1 MHFTNKHPVTEL
13 HILSLPL
20 ITEQENLDEFI
31 SHLQQP
37 RLTGQRRTE
46 PVLTELKPFNSNNPT
61 GESTRSHD
69 EAGRQ
74 SLHVV

>member
-31 SHLQQP
+31 SAAEAHGSAPDRTGPHRTKTFQLKQP
-37 RLTGQRRTE
+37 DRREHEVT
-46 PVLTELKPFNSNNPT
+46 
-61 GESTRSHD
+61 
-69 EAGRQ
+69 
-74 SLHVV
+74 